1 MFSTNSLLQKR
12 MLLSKPRKQKQK
24 QKTETTT
31 SKENSDT
38 WKKKYEKLLAEQE
51 LEKNK
56 AAEEKRLAEQ
66 KKNEVKK
73 YKLVIAKGDPSSKA
87 SQDLEKNGIVKSAT
101 EFEKFLKQNNYE
113 KYIRDG
119 SYEVTNKMT
128 YDQIAKKLAH
138 K

>member
-1 MFSTNSLLQKR
+1 